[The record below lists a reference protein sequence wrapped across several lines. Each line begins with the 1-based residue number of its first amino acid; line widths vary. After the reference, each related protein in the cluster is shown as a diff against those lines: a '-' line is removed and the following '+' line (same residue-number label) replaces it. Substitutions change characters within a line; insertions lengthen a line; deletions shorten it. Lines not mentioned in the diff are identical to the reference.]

1 MTTTLGSWM
10 GYGSLPG
17 WTLVRVIVAPSF
29 EPKIEYE
36 AFAAAARQV
45 TLGRRVV
52 RTSASEAAR
61 GGVALERSEVAADR
75 LLGASERV
83 LVDENEL
90 ALVCASLSTATLSVL
105 PRRSSMG
112 LDGTTFEVVLGDWPG
127 RAQYRWWTYVPEGW
141 EPLEDFV
148 REFTQLVDRSLG
160 PRAE

>member
-1 MTTTLGSWM
+1 MITKLGSWM
-10 GYGSLPG
+10 GYGLRPG
-17 WTLVRVIVAPSF
+17 WPLVRVIVAPSF

-61 GGVALERSEVAADR
+61 GGGALERSEVAADR

-83 LVDENEL
+83 LVDESEL
-90 ALVCASLSTATLSVL
+90 ASVCASLRAATLSAM

-112 LDGTTFEVVLGDWPG
+112 LDGTTFEVILGDWPA

-141 EPLEDFV
+141 EPLGYFV
-148 REFTQLVDRSLG
+148 REFTQLVDRSVG
-160 PRAE
+160 PHAG